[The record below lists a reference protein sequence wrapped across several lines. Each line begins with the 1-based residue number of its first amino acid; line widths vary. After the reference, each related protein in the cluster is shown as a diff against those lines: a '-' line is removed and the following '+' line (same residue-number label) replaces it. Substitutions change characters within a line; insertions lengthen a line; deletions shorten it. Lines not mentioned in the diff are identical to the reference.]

1 MFTRVTV
8 AFVSCCRANYSE
20 WNMTPHPLSALAF
33 DHWAVLCSVQK
44 REGGMDLERILERIL
59 VRLEFGV

>member
-1 MFTRVTV
+1 M
-8 AFVSCCRANYSE
+8 

-33 DHWAVLCSVQK
+33 EHWAVLCSLQK
-44 REGGMDLERILERIL
+44 SEGWMDLERIL

>member
-1 MFTRVTV
+1 M
-8 AFVSCCRANYSE
+8 

-33 DHWAVLCSVQK
+33 EHWAVLCRQ
-44 REGGMDLERILERIL
+44 RAEEGVRDGWMDLGRIL